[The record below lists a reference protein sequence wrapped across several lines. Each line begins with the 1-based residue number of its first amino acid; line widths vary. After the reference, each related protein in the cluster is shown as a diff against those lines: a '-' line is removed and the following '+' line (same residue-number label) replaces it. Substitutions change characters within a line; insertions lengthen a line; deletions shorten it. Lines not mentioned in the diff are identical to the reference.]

1 MDYFQL
7 LNELKMMDDREAQSM
22 ARYYG
27 MDLSIREIRA
37 LRPLLDEVSF
47 HWIFTGVPER
57 FIEKVE
63 KAIEK
68 EKTRMLLEKYLDA
81 TK

>member
-7 LNELKMMDDREAQSM
+7 LNELKMMDDREAQAM

-27 MDLSIREIRA
+27 IDLSVKEIRG
-37 LRPLLDEVSF
+37 LRPLLDEISF
-47 HWIFTGVPER
+47 HWMFTGVPER

-63 KAIEK
+63 KVIGK
-68 EKTRMLLEKYLDA
+68 EKTRRLLEKYLDA